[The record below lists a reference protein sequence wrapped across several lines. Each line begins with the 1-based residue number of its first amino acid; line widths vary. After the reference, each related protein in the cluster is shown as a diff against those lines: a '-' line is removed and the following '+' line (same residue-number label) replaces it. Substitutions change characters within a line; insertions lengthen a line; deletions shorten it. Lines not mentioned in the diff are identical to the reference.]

1 MVKNYY
7 FESCRITNLLWFFK
21 LVFDLEEF
29 DYKKIITFNK
39 KILKTIVLN
48 L

>member
-1 MVKNYY
+1 MFKIHYY
-7 FESCRITNLLWFFK
+7 ESCRKTNLLWFFK

-29 DYKKIITFNK
+29 NYKKIITFNK
-39 KILKTIVLN
+39 KRFKTIALN